1 MKFDQMS
8 RVGFRGWQTW
18 CLPNIRVQMGIVM
31 WYFLSSQC
39 SLICDLKIY
48 SNLYPIHSSSR
59 NICDSFLMSKLVDSW
74 ERTTIAASQPFSE
87 KWLLCSCNIAHSGP
101 EILKKSRQ
109 KNSWIQIN
117 QKIFSSNCI
126 FGSFPSSKID
136 FWPILKLQKMEF
148 GQKKLFLKL
157 IYLFS
162 RVFWPGLF

>member
-1 MKFDQMS
+1 MTWVSEIKLHLFKNTEKKEKKWHFPFFFMKFDQMS

-18 CLPNIRVQMGIVM
+18 CLPKIRVQMGIVI

-87 KWLLCSCNIAHSGP
+87 KWLLCSAENTDICDKIWNNVKILISTQNI
-101 EILKKSRQ
+101 
-109 KNSWIQIN
+109 
-117 QKIFSSNCI
+117 F
-126 FGSFPSSKID
+126 
-136 FWPILKLQKMEF
+136 
-148 GQKKLFLKL
+148 
-157 IYLFS
+157 
-162 RVFWPGLF
+162 